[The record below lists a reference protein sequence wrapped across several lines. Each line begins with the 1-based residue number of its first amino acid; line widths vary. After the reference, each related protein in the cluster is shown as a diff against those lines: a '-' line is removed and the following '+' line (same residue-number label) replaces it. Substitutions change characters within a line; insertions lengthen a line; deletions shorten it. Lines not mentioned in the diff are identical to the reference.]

1 MMSPLRLVVT
11 TMSNWAGSLANWWAT
26 LSMIRCSAA
35 ISGYS
40 PLSSSKTDLNSP
52 SVNFM
57 MLALVAQVTF
67 PRPSRRASSKA

>member
-11 TMSNWAGSLANWWAT
+11 TTSNWAGFLAIWWAT
-26 LSMIRCSAA
+26 LSMIRCSAV

-40 PLSSSKTDLNSP
+40 ALSSSKVRLKRP
-52 SVNFM
+52 SVSFM

-67 PRPSRRASSKA
+67 RRPSRRASSKA

>member
-1 MMSPLRLVVT
+1 MMSPLRFVVT

-40 PLSSSKTDLNSP
+40 RDLLEDP
-52 SVNFM
+52 S
-57 MLALVAQVTF
+57 
-67 PRPSRRASSKA
+67 